1 MRDVLYIDVEHR
13 SAGQVDGPGVH
24 QIAFEEKFDPGAVLR
39 DAENEAGGVFD
50 RSDRFFG
57 TNSA

>member
-1 MRDVLYIDVEHR
+1 
-13 SAGQVDGPGVH
+13 VH

-39 DAENEAGGVFD
+39 DAENDARGVFD